1 MKHIDRSPSYLARL
15 SPAARLSLV
24 RRLLVWFRKTRRDLP
39 WRQTTDPYRIWV
51 SEVMLQQTQI
61 ATVIPYYERFL
72 ARFPTVEALAKASD
86 QAVLKVWQ
94 GLGYYRRAMNLHAA
108 ARVVVR
114 DHGGRVPDDP
124 EAFTALPGVGRY
136 TAGAV
141 LSIAFGRRMPCV
153 DGNAVRVFARW
164 FAIAEPA
171 TQPKVARRLWVVAE
185 ALVPEGDGARR
196 ASSPAKCVE
205 GKSIFGRPACGPIAF
220 TFGTGKN
227 APGDW
232 NQAIMELGAR
242 VCTPR
247 APRCPDCPV
256 RRECLARRRGL
267 QDRLPI
273 RRKRKAVPHIEVGAG
288 IIWRRGRVLLCK
300 RRADAMLGGLW
311 EFPGGKLKPGESIQ
325 ECIRR
330 ELREECDLPV
340 TVGEHLIDV
349 THAYSHLR
357 VALHLFH
364 CRAGPGRVKLL
375 GCDAARWVQPDEITD
390 YPLPAADVK
399 ILEALARYCS
409 LKSSAE

>member
-1 MKHIDRSPSYLARL
+1 MKHTDRSPSYLARL
-15 SPAARLSLV
+15 PPAARRSLV
-24 RRLLVWFRKTRRDLP
+24 RRLLAWFRKTRRDLP
-39 WRQTTDPYRIWV
+39 WRRTADPYRIWV

-72 ARFPTVEALAKASD
+72 ARFTTVEALAKASD

-124 EAFTALPGVGRY
+124 EAFAALPGIGRY

-153 DGNAVRVFARW
+153 DGNAVRVFSRW
-164 FAIAEPA
+164 LAVGEPV
-171 TQPKVARRLWVVAE
+171 TQPKVVSRLWAVAE
-185 ALVPEGDGARR
+185 ALVPAPKGERR
-196 ASSPAKCVE
+196 ASSPANYIDV
-205 GKSIFGRPACGPIAF
+205 FRRPACGPIAS

-227 APGDW
+227 NPGDW
-232 NQAIMELGAR
+232 NQSLMELGAR

-247 APRCPDCPV
+247 TPRCPECPV

-267 QDRLPI
+267 QDRLPL
-273 RRKRKAVPHIEVGAG
+273 RRKRKAIPHIEVGAG

-311 EFPGGKLKPGESIQ
+311 EFPGGKLKVGESIQ
-325 ECIRR
+325 ECICR
-330 ELREECDLPV
+330 ELMEECDLPV

-357 VALHLFH
+357 VTLHLFH

-375 GCDAARWVQPDEITD
+375 GCDAARWVRPAEIAS
-390 YPLPAADVK
+390 YPLPAADVR
-399 ILEALARYCS
+399 ILEALARWRRTG
-409 LKSSAE
+409 AHV